1 MKFSIIMPTYNDSDT
16 ITYSFDS
23 VLNQKY
29 ENFELIVIDDGSTDN
44 TANVVSEY
52 KKQHDKFDKI
62 KYIYQD
68 NGDQLNAIKNAIN
81 YITGDYI
88 YILHSDDVFY
98 NEFVLTNAAKF
109 FEENKNIDAIISDLT
124 LINENNE
131 IIGTQMVRKYENKLT
146 DIPLQLLMLGRNLY
160 VDFCFSKKDVFCTKI
175 YNNYLNWNGPF
186 WLDCESNQIL
196 NVKNV
201 NFHFI
206 KYRVFAGNYINNE
219 IGLLNVFN
227 GELRVVIRLMKNF
240 YIPFYKFQYYIK
252 KMLDIIKIKYIP
264 IYIKKETKNKLNV
277 LKFIYNKRI
286 SINKYP
292 FYRDLYN
299 FFKNYHSR
307 TIELKSVPESIYY
320 GSDMRKFNK
329 KLISNDLDNEYY
341 HLFDEMSKG
350 FNKIVIK
357 KKDVEKMRIV
367 LKFLCIYDYVEVIE
381 K

>member
-1 MKFSIIMPTYNDSDT
+1 
-16 ITYSFDS
+16 
-23 VLNQKY
+23 
-29 ENFELIVIDDGSTDN
+29 
-44 TANVVSEY
+44 
-52 KKQHDKFDKI
+52 
-62 KYIYQD
+62 
-68 NGDQLNAIKNAIN
+68 
-81 YITGDYI
+81 
-88 YILHSDDVFY
+88 
-98 NEFVLTNAAKF
+98 
-109 FEENKNIDAIISDLT
+109 
-124 LINENNE
+124 
-131 IIGTQMVRKYENKLT
+131 
-146 DIPLQLLMLGRNLY
+146 
-160 VDFCFSKKDVFCTKI
+160 
-175 YNNYLNWNGPF
+175 
-186 WLDCESNQIL
+186 
-196 NVKNV
+196 
-201 NFHFI
+201 
-206 KYRVFAGNYINNE
+206 
-219 IGLLNVFN
+219 
-227 GELRVVIRLMKNF
+227 
-240 YIPFYKFQYYIK
+240 
-252 KMLDIIKIKYIP
+252 MLDIIKIKYIP